1 MVVFYHFVALSPTIG
16 RNLGLFFYS
25 GGFQCST
32 VNDLNGT
39 ALPLIGRDNLQLLLV
54 IFYKIKVEALTT

>member
-1 MVVFYHFVALSPTIG
+1 MG
-16 RNLGLFFYS
+16 RNLRLFFYS